1 MKDINS
7 IVKMFS
13 LFTGWLDKNE
23 DDSHSIEGHPH
34 LNLPEIKNI
43 MNFDRG
49 KLFKGHNGG
58 LMVEGTK
65 LRLVNCY
72 YTNVVVQIY
81 DTKDNI
87 LTTEYIV
94 TDPIHPKYISKIVQ
108 DTKTI
113 TSNPATPATISYL
126 IPINDS
132 IDIELTEW
140 SLRIIKTTKEKGLE
154 FKNHWDNIN
163 ELRTLRQYMS
173 KFKKF
178 LKLNSKILLTAKKNP
193 SYNKKL
199 YDESELIITGIK
211 L

>member
-1 MKDINS
+1 M
-7 IVKMFS
+7 S
-13 LFTGWLDKNE
+13 LLTGWLNKDE
-23 DDSHSIEGHPH
+23 DDSHLEGRPH
-34 LNLPEIKNI
+34 HLLELKNI

-94 TDPIHPKYISKIVQ
+94 ADPTNPKYIQKIVN
-108 DTKTI
+108 DIKTI
-113 TSNPATPATISYL
+113 NSNINYL
-126 IPINDS
+126 IPINDN
-132 IDIELTEW
+132 IDIELNEW
-140 SLRIIKTTKEKGLE
+140 SLRIVKTIREEGLA

-163 ELRTLRQYMS
+163 ELRDLRQYIS

-178 LKLNSKILLTAKKNP
+178 LKLNSEILLTAKKDSTPKDNL
-193 SYNKKL
+193 SGKW
-199 YDESELIITGIK
+199 YDDQLIIKGVR